1 MFLQNESMGDGKW
14 SNASSLYMDLTNLVT
29 WAHTHGTICKQIPA
43 LEIVQN
49 VAHASKDNSVLWI
62 CGVGHAYHWQCEK
75 LYIRSREESKAA
87 ERRKRSMSCE
97 TSAREANLNE
107 KRFRVTP
114 SFEWGKDAVSTRS
127 CSRSPGGT
135 QQKGDAVYVTHSE
148 PSPTENLK
156 AGKSMKSGFA
166 EKHQFSVSAGEA
178 HTNRPKVKQE
188 SSKDLQIISDEEQ
201 YMSDADDQEDGIN
214 QNVLSEPPVTGGT
227 AEVDSQMHHSQ
238 NTAFNKPTATR
249 RPGFTPTGKLSPTLV
264 CILKSPLSDQG
275 SLDSSFLRL
284 GSPLHPAG
292 SVMEDSRA
300 RNPSESAM
308 LKEHVRS
315 VPASNADAEAHVE
328 SPASV
333 AFFEFEASVDIQQEL
348 QLSPLEPS
356 MTGVDFSEN
365 VPDSPAEESET
376 LRSVQ
381 APHPSGSL
389 NPESSNTEQP
399 PAAGGVLK
407 TEKKKNRNSGD
418 IKVFK
423 DWLALHC
430 PLETRE
436 AYELPPQDLD
446 NYLALFYSSAKRQN
460 GTDFSPCSL
469 HFFQSA
475 IERYLKDH
483 SYKYSVVRGP
493 EFRASQEAL
502 KLKHQHLSQKVREG
516 AWSILEKLTDEDVES
531 LWKKGLLGKNHPQ
544 ALLHLMFTN
553 IIRGFGARTHAQSH
567 SPYWG
572 QLVLKRK
579 EGEPEYLEWKD
590 NLNMELSTG
599 GSGPHLFAKPD
610 DPDNCPVKNYK
621 EYTKRRPLDMLHD
634 HDPLYLAP
642 KPLCS
647 IWDQVWYCRKPLT
660 KAKMEKMLKI
670 IIQQVKRPVKSRK

>member
-1 MFLQNESMGDGKW
+1 MNESTGDEKC
-14 SNASSLYMDLTNLVT
+14 SDASSLCMDLTNLVT

-43 LEIVQN
+43 LEIVKN
-49 VAHASKDNSVLWI
+49 VGHASKDNCVLWI
-62 CGVGHAYHWQCEK
+62 CGAGHAYHWKCEK
-75 LYIRSREESKAA
+75 LCISSREGNEAA
-87 ERRKRSMSCE
+87 EKRKRSVSCE
-97 TSAREANLNE
+97 ASAWEANLYE
-107 KRFRVTP
+107 KRFPVTP
-114 SFEWGKDAVSTRS
+114 SFEWGKDAVSTVS
-127 CSRSPGGT
+127 HSRSPRGT
-135 QQKGDAVYVTHSE
+135 QQKDNAVYVTHNE
-148 PSPTENLK
+148 PSPSENLK

-166 EKHQFSVSAGEA
+166 EEHQFSVSAGEA
-178 HTNRPKVKQE
+178 QTNRPKVKQE
-188 SSKDLQIISDEEQ
+188 GSKDLQIISDEDQ
-201 YMSDADDQEDGIN
+201 CMSDADDQEDGIN
-214 QNVLSEPPVTGGT
+214 QNVLSESPVTGGT

-238 NTAFNKPTATR
+238 NAAFNKPTATQK
-249 RPGFTPTGKLSPTLV
+249 PGFTSTGKLSPTLV
-264 CILKSPLSDQG
+264 CILKSPFSDQE

-284 GSPLHPAG
+284 GPPLHPAE
-292 SVMEDSRA
+292 SVMEASRA
-300 RNPSESAM
+300 RNPSGSAM
-308 LKEHVRS
+308 LKEHVIS
-315 VPASNADAEAHVE
+315 VPASSTDAEAQVE

-348 QLSPLEPS
+348 QLSSLEPS
-356 MTGVDFSEN
+356 MTGVDFREN
-365 VPDSPAEESET
+365 VPDNAAEESET
-376 LRSVQ
+376 LGSGQ

-389 NPESSNTEQP
+389 NPESSNTEHP
-399 PAAGGVLK
+399 PAARGVLKK

-469 HFFQSA
+469 HFFQSS

-516 AWSILEKLTDEDVES
+516 AWSILENLTDEDVES

-544 ALLHLMFTN
+544 AFLHLMFTN
-553 IIRGFGARTHAQSH
+553 IIRGFGAHTHTQSH
-567 SPYWG
+567 SLYWG
-572 QLVLKRK
+572 QLVLKRN

-590 NLNMELSTG
+590 TLNTELSTG